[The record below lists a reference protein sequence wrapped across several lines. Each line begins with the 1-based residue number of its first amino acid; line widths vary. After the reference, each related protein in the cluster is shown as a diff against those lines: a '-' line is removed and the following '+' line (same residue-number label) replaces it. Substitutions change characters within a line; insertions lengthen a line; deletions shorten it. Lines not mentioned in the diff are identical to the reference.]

1 MASFPRAGFE
11 PVSEPGG
18 TDVSLTVKVLANSS
32 CFDGHFDGAPILP
45 GIAHLAL
52 VLDACARRFGAPCEL
67 TAIGEVRWRR
77 PIRPGDE
84 LAIAIT
90 GELSDAAVRFSIRR
104 HTEIVSSGSVMIAV
118 AGEPHA

>member
-11 PVSEPGG
+11 PIGGPSG
-18 TDVSLTVKVLANSS
+18 TDVPFSVRILAGSG

-45 GIAHLAL
+45 GVAHLAL

-67 TAIGEVRWRR
+67 TGIGEVRWRR

-90 GELSDAAVRFSIRR
+90 GELSDAAVRFSIRCD
-104 HTEIVSSGSVMIAV
+104 TEIMSSGSVMIAV
-118 AGEPHA
+118 AGESHA

>member
-18 TDVSLTVKVLANSS
+18 TDVSLTVKVLADSS

-52 VLDACARRFGAPCEL
+52 VLDACAARFGIPCDL
-67 TAIGEVRWRR
+67 TGIGDVRWRR
-77 PIRPGDE
+77 GIRPGDE
-84 LAIAIT
+84 LSIAIS
-90 GELSDAAVRFSIRR
+90 GQLSDAAVRFSIRCG
-104 HTEIVSSGSVMIAV
+104 TEIVSNGSVMIV
-118 AGEPHA
+118 AAEESCA